1 MNGRLGRWREQFLGN
16 RNINLIVANV
26 LVLVLLA
33 VFRPTFFSF
42 NNLRVI
48 TLNMSAVGIASIGM
62 AYLIISGN
70 VDLSVGSIYA
80 ATAFASAWLALSL
93 PPPLAFLGGL
103 ITGGVLGLINGLLV
117 WRIRVS
123 PIIATLGT
131 LTIFR
136 GMILVMTG
144 GRGISGVPSDF
155 FVLGRAVWLGISSHV
170 WILLGLAIVFHIVLS
185 QTTIGRYIYAIGSNR
200 NAAEVSGIRV
210 DRYVI
215 GLFIVNGVV
224 VAISGGLAA
233 SRFGTATVTFGIGFE
248 LDVITAVILGGV
260 AFTGGRGNI
269 LGVILAVLFL
279 GVINS
284 GLIAVGVD
292 PFWTDVVKGGALV
305 FSIGLEQ
312 VAEEHNERHRKRMAM
327 AEFAEQQAERA
338 EMCEPASELSAS

>member
-62 AYLIISGN
+62 AYLIIAGN

-103 ITGGVLGLINGLLV
+103 VTGGVLGLINGLLV

-144 GRGISGVPSDF
+144 GR
-155 FVLGRAVWLGISSHV
+155 
-170 WILLGLAIVFHIVLS
+170 
-185 QTTIGRYIYAIGSNR
+185 
-200 NAAEVSGIRV
+200 E
-210 DRYVI
+210 
-215 GLFIVNGVV
+215 
-224 VAISGGLAA
+224 
-233 SRFGTATVTFGIGFE
+233 
-248 LDVITAVILGGV
+248 
-260 AFTGGRGNI
+260 
-269 LGVILAVLFL
+269 
-279 GVINS
+279 
-284 GLIAVGVD
+284 
-292 PFWTDVVKGGALV
+292 
-305 FSIGLEQ
+305 
-312 VAEEHNERHRKRMAM
+312 
-327 AEFAEQQAERA
+327 
-338 EMCEPASELSAS
+338 

>member
-62 AYLIISGN
+62 AYLIIAGN

-103 ITGGVLGLINGLLV
+103 VTGGVLGLINGVLV

-155 FVLGRAVWLGISSHV
+155 FALGRAVWLGISSHV
-170 WILLGLAIVFHIVLS
+170 WILLGLAIMFHIVLS

-210 DRYVI
+210 DRY
-215 GLFIVNGVV
+215 V

-260 AFTGGRGNI
+260 AFTGGRGNV

-284 GLIAVGVD
+284 GLIAVGID

-305 FSIGLEQ
+305 FSIALEQ
-312 VAEEHNERHRKRMAM
+312 IAEEHNERHRKRMAM
-327 AEFAEQQAERA
+327 AEFAEQQAERVQMSDPA
-338 EMCEPASELSAS
+338 QELPAS

>member
-1 MNGRLGRWREQFLGN
+1 
-16 RNINLIVANV
+16 
-26 LVLVLLA
+26 
-33 VFRPTFFSF
+33 
-42 NNLRVI
+42 
-48 TLNMSAVGIASIGM
+48 MSAVGIASIGM

-103 ITGGVLGLINGLLV
+103 ITGGVLGLINGLWLGV
-117 WRIRVS
+117 ADPRVS
-123 PIIATLGT
+123 LIIATLGT
-131 LTIFR
+131 LTIYR
-136 GMILVMTG
+136 GMILVMTS

-170 WILLGLAIVFHIVLS
+170 WILLGLAIVFHIILS

-215 GLFIVNGVV
+215 GLFIVNGIV

-327 AEFAEQQAERA
+327 AEFAEQQAERVHMSDPA
-338 EMCEPASELSAS
+338 QELPASWPSAGQG

>member
-1 MNGRLGRWREQFLGN
+1 MDSKNRTWREQLLGN
-16 RNINLIVANV
+16 RNVNLIVANV
-26 LVLVLLA
+26 VVLVLLA
-33 VFRPTFFSF
+33 IVHPTFFNF

-48 TLNMSAVGIASIGM
+48 TLNMSAVGIAGIGM
-62 AYLIISGN
+62 AYLIISRN

-80 ATAFASAWLALSL
+80 ATAFTGAWLALSV
-93 PPPLAFLGGL
+93 PPPIAFLGGL
-103 ITGGVLGLINGLLV
+103 VVGGFLGLLNGLLV
-117 WRIRVS
+117 WRVSIS

-131 LTIFR
+131 LTIYR
-136 GMILVMTG
+136 GMILVMTS
-144 GRGISGVPSDF
+144 GRGISGVPPEF
-155 FVLGRAVWLGISSHV
+155 FVLGRAVWFGISAHV
-170 WILLGLAIVFHIVLS
+170 WILLTLAILFHIVLS
-185 QTTIGRYIYAIGSNR
+185 QTTIGRYIYAIGSNP

-210 DRYVI
+210 NRYVI
-215 GLFIVNGVV
+215 GLFTLNGVV
-224 VAISGGLAA
+224 VGIAGVLAA

-269 LGVILAVLFL
+269 LGVMLAVLFL
-279 GVINS
+279 GIINS

-312 VAEEHNERHRKRMAM
+312 ITQEHNERHRKRMAM

-338 EMCEPASELSAS
+338 QLSEPLPDQARL

>member
-1 MNGRLGRWREQFLGN
+1 MDSRLRQWREQFLSN

-26 LVLVLLA
+26 LVLLLLA
-33 VFRPTFFSF
+33 FARPTFFSF

-48 TLNMSAVGIASIGM
+48 TLNMAAVGIASIGM
-62 AYLIISGN
+62 TYLIIAGN

-80 ATAFASAWLALSL
+80 ASAFASAWLSLSL
-93 PPPLAFLGGL
+93 PPALAFLGGL
-103 ITGGVLGLINGLLV
+103 LTGGILGLINGLLV
-117 WRIRVS
+117 WRVRVS

-131 LTIFR
+131 LTIYR
-136 GMILVMTG
+136 GMILVMSG

-170 WILLGLAIVFHIVLS
+170 WILLVLAILFHIVLS

-200 NAAEVSGIRV
+200 NAAEVSGVRV
-210 DRYVI
+210 NRYVI
-215 GLFIVNGVV
+215 GLFIVNGAV
-224 VAISGGLAA
+224 VAVSGVLAA

-284 GLIAVGVD
+284 GLIAIGVD

-312 VAEEHNERHRKRMAM
+312 IAQEHNERHRRRMAM

-338 EMCEPASELSAS
+338 DLDEPASELPAA

>member
-1 MNGRLGRWREQFLGN
+1 
-16 RNINLIVANV
+16 
-26 LVLVLLA
+26 
-33 VFRPTFFSF
+33 
-42 NNLRVI
+42 
-48 TLNMSAVGIASIGM
+48 MSAVGIASIGM

-80 ATAFASAWLALSL
+80 ATAFAGVAGLEL
-93 PPPLAFLGGL
+93 PPPLAFFGGL

-155 FVLGRAVWLGISSHV
+155 FALGRAVWLGISSHV

-215 GLFIVNGVV
+215 GLFIVNGTV

-233 SRFGTATVTFGIGFE
+233 SLGTATVTFGIGFE

-260 AFTGGRGNI
+260 AFTGGRGDI

-292 PFWTDVVKGGALV
+292 PFWTDVVKGRR
-305 FSIGLEQ
+305 S
-312 VAEEHNERHRKRMAM
+312 
-327 AEFAEQQAERA
+327 
-338 EMCEPASELSAS
+338 SSASASSRLPKNTTNATVGGWRWRSLLSSRRSESK

>member
-1 MNGRLGRWREQFLGN
+1 MNGTLAQWREQFLGN
-16 RNINLIVANV
+16 RNINLIAANL
-26 LVLVLLA
+26 LVLILLA
-33 VFRPTFFSF
+33 IVRPTFFSF

-80 ATAFASAWLALSL
+80 ATAFTSAWLALSL
-93 PPPLAFLGGL
+93 PPTLAFIGGL

-117 WRIRVS
+117 WRIRIS

-131 LTIFR
+131 LAIYR
-136 GMILVMTG
+136 GMILVMSG
-144 GRGISGVPSDF
+144 GRGISGVPSNF

-170 WILLGLAIVFHIVLS
+170 WILLVLAILFHIVLS
-185 QTTIGRYIYAIGSNR
+185 KTTIGRYICAIGSNR
-200 NAAEVSGIRV
+200 NAAEVSGISV
-210 DRYVI
+210 DRYLI
-215 GLFIVNGVV
+215 GLFIVNGIV
-224 VAISGGLAA
+224 VAVSGVLAA

-260 AFTGGRGNI
+260 AFTGGRGNV
-269 LGVILAVLFL
+269 LGVMLAVLFL

-284 GLIAVGVD
+284 GLIAIGVD

-312 VAEEHNERHRKRMAM
+312 IAEEHNERHRRRIAM

-338 EMCEPASELSAS
+338 KIGETASELPTS

>member
-1 MNGRLGRWREQFLGN
+1 MNGRLGQWREQLLGN

-26 LVLVLLA
+26 LVLILLA
-33 VFRPTFFSF
+33 VSRPTFFSF

-103 ITGGVLGLINGLLV
+103 ITGGILWLINGLLV

-131 LTIFR
+131 LTIYR
-136 GMILVMTG
+136 GMILVMTS

-155 FVLGRAVWLGISSHV
+155 FVLGRAR
-170 WILLGLAIVFHIVLS
+170 LAGHLFACLDLACSRNPVPHRLVADDDWTLHLRNWQQS
-185 QTTIGRYIYAIGSNR
+185 ERGRSVRYQGRSLCDQPVHR
-200 NAAEVSGIRV
+200 ERHCGRRFRRV
-210 DRYVI
+210 GRES
-215 GLFIVNGVV
+215 FWH
-224 VAISGGLAA
+224 
-233 SRFGTATVTFGIGFE
+233 ATVTFGIGFE

-269 LGVILAVLFL
+269 LGVVLAVLFL
-279 GVINS
+279 GIINS

-292 PFWTDVVKGGALV
+292 PFWTDVVKGAALV

-312 VAEEHNERHRKRMAM
+312 VAEEHNERHRRRLAM

-338 EMCEPASELSAS
+338 KVSELPAS

>member
-1 MNGRLGRWREQFLGN
+1 MDSRLRQWREQFLGN
-16 RNINLIVANV
+16 RNINLIVANAVV
-26 LVLVLLA
+26 LILLA
-33 VFRPTFFSF
+33 FAHPTFFSF

-48 TLNMSAVGIASIGM
+48 TLNMSSVGIAGIGM
-62 AYLIISGN
+62 TYLIISRN

-80 ATAFASAWLALSL
+80 ATAFVSAWLALTL
-93 PPPLAFLGGL
+93 PPPLAFVGGL
-103 ITGGVLGLINGLLV
+103 ATGGFLGLINGLLV
-117 WRIRVS
+117 WRISIS

-155 FVLGRAVWLGISSHV
+155 FTLGRAVWFGISSHV
-170 WILLGLAIVFHIVLS
+170 WILLGLAILFHIVLS
-185 QTTIGRYIYAIGSNR
+185 KTTIGRYIYAIGSNR

-210 DRYVI
+210 NRYVI
-215 GLFIVNGVV
+215 GLFVMNGIV
-224 VAISGGLAA
+224 VAIAGGLAA

-260 AFTGGRGNI
+260 AFTGGRGNV

-279 GVINS
+279 GIITS

-292 PFWTDVVKGGALV
+292 PFWTDVVKGSALV

-312 VAEEHNERHRKRMAM
+312 IAEEHNERHRKRMAI
-327 AEFAEQQAERA
+327 AEFAEQQSELAGPG
-338 EMCEPASELSAS
+338 EPAPQPPRL